1 MDFTVIG
8 NTVNLASRLESLT
21 RLLNTPIIIDKR
33 TAELMEPQIK
43 VINLGE
49 HIIKGIGE
57 VPVYKPES

>member
-21 RLLNTPIIIDKR
+21 RVLNTPVIIDER
-33 TAELMEPQIK
+33 TAELVEPQVRVIK
-43 VINLGE
+43 LGE

-57 VPVYKPES
+57 VQVYKPES